1 MSKLEE
7 AIKEINKKCK
17 INVITTEA
25 SGEWEYDNKIPFTS
39 PCLNW
44 SLYGGIP
51 LGILLQIAGGENGGK
66 TTLSMS
72 ICGQAQR
79 QFKREYEDEL
89 AKLQAIEKPNATQ
102 KMRLAELL
110 ENGQRKVLWCDA
122 ESTFDEEWAVKNG
135 MEMSSD
141 SLYFFKPAVQSAESI
156 FDIIRQLAETGVFGL
171 IVLDSIGV
179 LQSAKDL
186 TSSYD
191 DLSYGGIAKTL
202 GRFSKDMVQLS
213 HIHNLLFIGINQ
225 LRDNLRSQYY
235 STMSVGGRAWRHN
248 ISLAIELRKG
258 RFLDNNYKELTA
270 HPENAYGNVV
280 ECEITKNKICKPD
293 RRLCKFTI
301 SYDNGL
307 DAVNDTFN
315 LALAL
320 GIIEGT
326 TWYSMTDDTGE
337 PITYDDTIIK
347 FQGKTKFIDF
357 MKSHEDF
364 TQSLITKIE
373 ELTK

>member
-1 MSKLEE
+1 MSRLDE
-7 AIKEINKKCK
+7 AIKNINKKCK
-17 INVITTEA
+17 ANVVTTDVN
-25 SGEWEYDNKIPFTS
+25 GEWEYDNKIPFTS

-44 SLYGGIP
+44 SLYGGLP
-51 LGILLQIAGGENGGK
+51 LGILLQIGGCEGGGK
-66 TTLSMS
+66 STLAAS
-72 ICGQAQR
+72 ICGQAQK

-89 AKLQAIEKPNATQ
+89 TKLQAIEKPNATQ
-102 KMRLAELL
+102 KMRLAEMLDS
-110 ENGQRKVLWCDA
+110 GQRKILYVDA
-122 ESTFDEEWAVKNG
+122 ENTVDAEWVTKNG
-135 MEMSSD
+135 MNLED
-141 SLYFFKPAVQSAESI
+141 GNVIFIKPELQSAESI
-156 FDIIRQLAETGVFGL
+156 FDMIRELAETNSFGV

-179 LQSAKDL
+179 LQSKKDL
-186 TSSYD
+186 ECTYEE
-191 DLSYGGIAKTL
+191 LSYGGIAKTL
-202 GRFSKDMVQLS
+202 GRFSKDMVMLC
-213 HIHNLLFIGINQ
+213 HKYNMLFIGVNQ
-225 LRDNLRSQYY
+225 IRQNLASSYGG
-235 STMSVGGRAWRHN
+235 TISVGGKAWRHN

-364 TQSLITKIE
+364 TQSLIKKIE
-373 ELTK
+373 GLTK

>member
-25 SGEWEYDNKIPFTS
+25 SGEWGYDNKIPFTS

-191 DLSYGGIAKTL
+191 DYYLYAPEKMLEYAKVDAEADL
-202 GRFSKDMVQLS
+202 
-213 HIHNLLFIGINQ
+213 LLF
-225 LRDNLRSQYY
+225 R
-235 STMSVGGRAWRHN
+235 
-248 ISLAIELRKG
+248 ELM
-258 RFLDNNYKELTA
+258 KE
-270 HPENAYGNVV
+270 V
-280 ECEITKNKICKPD
+280 K
-293 RRLCKFTI
+293 
-301 SYDNGL
+301 
-307 DAVNDTFN
+307 
-315 LALAL
+315 AL
-320 GIIEGT
+320 GIQQDVLLNMRTLDMLYRNIV
-326 TWYSMTDDTGE
+326 TGKQ
-337 PITYDDTIIK
+337 I
-347 FQGKTKFIDF
+347 GRA
-357 MKSHEDF
+357 HV
-364 TQSLITKIE
+364 
-373 ELTK
+373 

>member
-135 MEMSSD
+135 MEMSRD

-225 LRDNLRSQYY
+225 LRDNLKSTYGG
-235 STMSVGGRAWRHN
+235 TMSVGGRAWRHN

-307 DAVNDTFN
+307 DAINDTFN

-320 GIIEGT
+320 GIIKGT
-326 TWYSMTDDTGE
+326 TWYSMTDDAGE
-337 PITYDDTIIK
+337 VITDDEGNRI
-347 FQGKTKFIDF
+347 
-357 MKSHEDF
+357 S
-364 TQSLITKIE
+364 
-373 ELTK
+373 